1 MLYTLKGIVLRV
13 VEYSES
19 SLVVT
24 AYTDLFGLQSYIVKG
39 ARKKNSKTKPSYFQP
54 LSLVEMVV
62 FKSSG
67 EKLNTIQ
74 EIKINK
80 AFASIPFD
88 IKKQAVAFFIN
99 ELLVKT
105 IKEEEPNS
113 SLFSFLFSSI
123 QLLDVFTGNC
133 SNFHL
138 VFTLQLSRFLGFYP
152 QGVSNGQ
159 NYFDLVNGSFIS
171 NPPQHF
177 HFLNPQYTLLLH
189 QIIETSL
196 SNCDTISI
204 SSETRVE
211 FIDKLIEYYSL
222 HIPAFKDLRS
232 VEVLKAVFS

>member
-62 FKSSG
+62 LKSSG

-99 ELLVKT
+99 
-105 IKEEEPNS
+105 
-113 SLFSFLFSSI
+113 
-123 QLLDVFTGNC
+123 
-133 SNFHL
+133 
-138 VFTLQLSRFLGFYP
+138 
-152 QGVSNGQ
+152 
-159 NYFDLVNGSFIS
+159 
-171 NPPQHF
+171 
-177 HFLNPQYTLLLH
+177 
-189 QIIETSL
+189 
-196 SNCDTISI
+196 
-204 SSETRVE
+204 
-211 FIDKLIEYYSL
+211 
-222 HIPAFKDLRS
+222 
-232 VEVLKAVFS
+232 

>member
-19 SLVVT
+19 SLIVT
-24 AYTDLFGLQSYIVKG
+24 AYTDLFGLQSYIVRG

-62 FKSSG
+62 FKSGG
-67 EKLNTIQ
+67 EKLNAIQ

-80 AFASIPFD
+80 VFTTIPFD
-88 IKKQAVAFFIN
+88 IKKQAVVFFIN

-113 SLFSFLFSSI
+113 GLFSFLFSSI
-123 QLLDVFTGNC
+123 QLLDVFSGNC

-138 VFTLQLSRFLGFYP
+138 VFTLQFSRFLGFYP
-152 QGVSNGQ
+152 QGVSTGQ

-171 NPPQHF
+171 NSPEHF
-177 HFLNPQYTLLLH
+177 YFLNPQYTLLLY

-196 SNCDTISI
+196 SRCDTISI
-204 SSETRVE
+204 SSETRAE
-211 FIDKLIEYYSL
+211 FIDKLVAYYSL

>member
-105 IKEEEPNS
+105 IKEEEPNGE
-113 SLFSFLFSSI
+113 LFSFLFSSI

-152 QGVSNGQ
+152 QGFSTGR
-159 NYFDLVNGSFIS
+159 NYFDLVNGCFVATS
-171 NPPQHF
+171 PQHF
-177 HFLNPQYTLLLH
+177 YILSPQYALLL
-189 QIIETSL
+189 QQVIETSL
-196 SNCDTISI
+196 STCDTISI

-222 HIPAFKDLRS
+222 HIPSFKNLRS

>member
-19 SLVVT
+19 SLIVI

-80 AFASIPFD
+80 AFTSIPFD
-88 IKKQAVAFFIN
+88 IKKQAVVFFIN

-113 SLFSFLFSSI
+113 GLFSFLFSSI

-152 QGVSNGQ
+152 QGVSTGN
-159 NYFDLVNGSFIS
+159 NYFDLANGSFVAVS
-171 NPPQHF
+171 PHHF
-177 HFLNPQYTLLLH
+177 HYLNSQSSLLLY
-189 QIIETSL
+189 QISETSL

-204 SSETRVE
+204 VPQTRAE
-211 FIDKLIEYYSL
+211 LIDKLVEYYSL
-222 HIPAFKDLRS
+222 HIPSFNDLRS